1 MHLFLHCRI
10 AQEVWRG
17 VPWASTFDSAQSSSF
32 VEELTLSIGRRNLPP
47 TGVTINLFPWV
58 CWFIWISQNQLI
70 FEKRS
75 SQLEDLICEAIQA
88 AREWEQA
95 QSTTAPP
102 ATRSP
107 IVSPTQDLPPST
119 ITCNSNGAW
128 NSTTRDAGLGW
139 IFSDP
144 VGEIGRGEGSHNN
157 TFRQPVW
164 RRCLRSEM
172 LCCMLLPSVSHQS
185 GSVQMLKR
193 SSQRSPRTK
202 DRQNSTASCRTLLR
216 YPLLLFSAS
225 FLSILYL
232 LMGLRIL

>member
-1 MHLFLHCRI
+1 MDQSKPANLRKEIL
-10 AQEVWRG
+10 
-17 VPWASTFDSAQSSSF
+17 SAGGLDLQSHPSGWGMGTS
-32 VEELTLSIGRRNLPP
+32 
-47 TGVTINLFPWV
+47 TINSRPSIYPKPNCLANLRP
-58 CWFIWISQNQLI
+58 S
-70 FEKRS
+70 
-75 SQLEDLICEAIQA
+75 
-88 AREWEQA
+88 
-95 QSTTAPP
+95 
-102 ATRSP
+102 
-107 IVSPTQDLPPST
+107 PST
-119 ITCNSNGAW
+119 ITCNSDGAW

-144 VGEIGRGEGSHNN
+144 VGEIGRGGSHNN

-172 LCCMLLPSVSHQS
+172 LCSMVLPSVSHQS

-202 DRQNSTASCRTLLR
+202 DRQNSTASCQTLLR